1 MQVSQIQQQKHN
13 TNFSALKKIKCREVY
28 GQKMPCSWNEKFV
41 IKELKSLA
49 NQNEFFK
56 ENNVDAEVTVE
67 RNWGGRVLLKAKP
80 VVNGLVAKIKNLFVE
95 AEKYEIRANHFC
107 PDDSSF
113 ALAKKLRNISNGKE
127 DFYDVFTK
135 I

>member
-67 RNWGGRVLLKAKP
+67 RKWGGRVLLKAKP
-80 VVNGLVAKIKNLFVE
+80 VVNGLVAK
-95 AEKYEIRANHFC
+95 YEIRANHSC

-113 ALAKKLRNISNGKE
+113 ALAKKIRNISNGKE